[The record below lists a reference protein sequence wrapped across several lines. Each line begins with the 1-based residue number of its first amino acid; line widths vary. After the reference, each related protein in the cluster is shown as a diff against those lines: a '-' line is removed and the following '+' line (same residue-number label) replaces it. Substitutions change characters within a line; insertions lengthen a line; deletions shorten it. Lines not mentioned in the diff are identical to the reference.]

1 MPERT
6 ATILV
11 LEDDT
16 VTRRLL
22 EAALG
27 TEGFAV
33 ESYGTL
39 AHASAAVQ
47 RREFD
52 LYLLDIMLPDGSGLD
67 FCGMLRGRTR
77 KPIVMLTVKGDT
89 SDIVRGLEAGAD
101 DYILKPFQLPEIVA
115 RVRAQ
120 LRRAGPLSDQS
131 TETSVRIGDLVI
143 DRAARDAFV
152 EGKRANLSPREFE
165 LLDYLAGRVGRSV
178 TKEAVMGAIWGDE
191 EDVSEKI
198 LAVYIHRLRCKIEN
212 DPEQPRF
219 VQTVRGYG
227 YMLAKEYQ

>member
-1 MPERT
+1 M
-6 ATILV
+6 
-11 LEDDT
+11 

-22 EAALG
+22 EATMA
-27 TEGFAV
+27 TEGFTV

-39 AHASAAVQ
+39 AHATAAAQ

-67 FCGMLRGRTR
+67 FCSMLRARTR
-77 KPIVMLTVKGDT
+77 KPIVMITVKGDT
-89 SDIVRGLEAGAD
+89 SDIVRGLELGAD

-131 TETSVRIGDLVI
+131 TETTVRVGDLVV
-143 DRAARDAFV
+143 DRGSRDAFIG
-152 EGKRANLSPREFE
+152 GKRANLSPREFE
-165 LLDYLAGRVGRSV
+165 LLDYLAGRAGRSV

-191 EDVSEKI
+191 DDVSEKI
-198 LAVYIHRLRCKIEN
+198 LAVYVHRLRCKIES
-212 DPEQPRF
+212 DPEDPRY

-227 YMLAKEYQ
+227 YRLARD